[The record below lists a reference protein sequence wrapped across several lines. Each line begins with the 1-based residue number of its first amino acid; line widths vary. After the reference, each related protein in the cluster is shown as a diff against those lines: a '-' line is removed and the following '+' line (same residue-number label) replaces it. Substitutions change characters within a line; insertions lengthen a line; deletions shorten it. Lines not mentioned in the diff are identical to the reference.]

1 MAFLIGLLTT
11 VLVLTC
17 LFLGLLVLIQLPKKD
32 AGVGSAFGGGMT
44 DSIMG
49 AGSGNVLTMAT
60 RYSAGIFLV
69 LCLVLSILKTNE
81 ANAGKKNFQKALQ
94 QAATTTPALPAPALT
109 TNVAPVVPAAKPV
122 TPAAPGESLF
132 PGATPTAPG
141 ESLFPGATPTAP
153 GATPTAPGESL
164 FPGATPTTP
173 Q

>member
-1 MAFLIGLLTT
+1 MAILIGLLTAL
-11 VLVLTC
+11 LVLTC

-60 RYSAGIFLV
+60 RYSAGIFLT
-69 LCLVLSILKTNE
+69 LCLVLSILKTNQ
-81 ANAGKKNFQKALQ
+81 ANAGKKDFDKALN
-94 QAATTTPALPAPALT
+94 QAAATLPAVP
-109 TNVAPVVPAAKPV
+109 TNAAPVVPAGNQTQPAA
-122 TPAAPGESLF
+122 PAAPGESLF

-173 Q
+173 P

>member
-1 MAFLIGLLTT
+1 MALLIGLLTT

-69 LCLVLSILKTNE
+69 LCLVLSVLKTNE
-81 ANAGKKNFQKALQ
+81 ANAGKKNFQKALE
-94 QAATTTPALPAPALT
+94 QAATTTPALT
-109 TNVAPVVPAAKPV
+109 TNVTPVVPAAKPA
-122 TPAAPGESLF
+122 TPATPGESLF

-173 Q
+173 K

>member
-1 MAFLIGLLTT
+1 MALLIGLLTT

-94 QAATTTPALPAPALT
+94 EAAATGPAQPLAPALT
-109 TNVAPVVPAAKPV
+109 TNITPVVPAAKPA
-122 TPAAPGESLF
+122 TPAAPAAVF

-141 ESLFPGATPTAP
+141 ESLFPGATPTVP

-173 Q
+173 K